1 MSDYQVLAGTRCEI
15 WLWFW
20 ETKIH
25 RKATD
30 RAGRSITLEK
40 QNYPDPAYY
49 LSFLRIM
56 GILRGSGEAENFME

>member
-1 MSDYQVLAGTRCEI
+1 MLASTRCQI

-30 RAGRSITLEK
+30 RAGRFIMLEK
-40 QNYPDPAYY
+40 QNYPDPAY

-56 GILRGSGEAENFME
+56 GIHRVSGEAENLFE